1 VGTQVEPQS
10 RVLGTRSVDAAGPAV
25 DGKYFRFDG
34 HRFPVRGVTY
44 GTFARSELGLFPNLE
59 RVKRDFEA
67 MDEANVNT
75 VRTYTVPERPVFDL
89 AEEVGLK
96 LLVGVWWDDPRYL
109 DRPTP
114 EAWQAM
120 AAEARAAVKQ
130 AASTYAGH
138 PAVLGF
144 VVGNEI
150 PGSLVRWHGRRRVED
165 LLCSLHEAGK
175 EVAPEALFGYANY
188 PTTEYLD
195 TSCFDFDCFNVFLEN
210 EFAYRRYLAQLQ
222 VDTGARPL
230 VLSELGLDSASQ
242 GEQRQAEVLEWQLRG
257 AMEHGVAGTCAFS
270 WTDEWWVGG
279 KKVEGWNFGLTR
291 EDRGPKEALGVVADH
306 YEGGLLASRTNWPK
320 VSVVVC
326 AYQAESTIKECLQSL
341 TRLNY
346 PDYEVLVVDDGSTDA
361 TAELADGYPVRV
373 ISGGRLGLSGARNL
387 GLEQATGAI
396 VAYLDAD
403 ARADEDWLTHLVVG
417 LDPADAA
424 GVGGPNLSPPE
435 DPSVAQCVSRAP
447 GGPVHVLLDN
457 ERAEHVPGCNMA
469 FWRERLLEIGGFDPI
484 YRAAGDDV
492 DVCWKLQD
500 LGYSIRFHPAAL
512 VWHHSRGRVRD
523 FWRQQ
528 VGYGKAE
535 ALVARNHPDKFNGFG
550 QAIWHGV
557 IYGSASLLPGR
568 SFIYFGRFGEAPFQ
582 RLYHERSEFRVLTG
596 LYLVLGL
603 LLATLFDPR
612 LLPLP
617 LVGIVGLLSASLAQG
632 IRVAR
637 RDGLSPSWRLGG
649 LIGLLSL
656 LQPVA
661 REAGRLRSRR
671 LSFPLDSSLE
681 TRFPTLQP
689 AGRRLFCAKWV
700 QEQDRN
706 AFLEE
711 LRDRLR
717 AKLLQAR
724 GASAWEGT
732 DLVCDSKLF
741 WRARMVSYV
750 QWDVLYLRLGYELR
764 LRRLVFL
771 TLAVVLA
778 GVCATYFATGLP
790 VAIDLWWPGLAAVAA
805 AALVGSVLAE
815 RWLFGRRM
823 HRALMTDHA
832 TATANP
838 GRPDQR
844 RTGVR

>member
-1 VGTQVEPQS
+1 VGTQEEPQS
-10 RVLGTRSVDAAGPAV
+10 RVLSTRSVDAAGPAV
-25 DGKYFRFDG
+25 DGKFFRFDG
-34 HRFPVRGVTY
+34 DRFPVRGVTY
-44 GTFARSELGLFPNLE
+44 GTFAQSELGLFPNIE
-59 RVKRDFEA
+59 RVRRDFDA
-67 MDEANVNT
+67 MVEGNVNT
-75 VRTYTVPERPVFDL
+75 VRTYTVPERPVFDVADEL
-89 AEEVGLK
+89 GLK

-109 DRPTP
+109 NRPTQ
-114 EAWQAM
+114 EAWKAM
-120 AAEARAAVKQ
+120 AAEATAAVRQ
-130 AASTYAGH
+130 AADMYAGH

-195 TSCFDFDCFNVFLEN
+195 TSRFDFDCFNVFLEN

-222 VDTGARPL
+222 VDTGDRPL
-230 VLSELGLDSASQ
+230 VLSELGLDSATQ
-242 GEQRQAEVLEWQLRG
+242 GEQRQADVLAWQLQG
-257 AMEHGVAGTCAFS
+257 AMEHGLAGTCVFS

-279 KKVEGWNFGLTR
+279 KKVEGWSFGITR
-291 EDRGPKEALGVVADH
+291 EDREPKEALGVVSERYDD
-306 YEGGLLASRTNWPK
+306 GLLASRAHWPK

-326 AYQAESTIKECLQSL
+326 AYQAESTIEECLRSL
-341 TRLNY
+341 THLNY

-361 TAELADGYPVRV
+361 TAELARGYPVRV

-424 GVGGPNLSPPE
+424 GVGGPNISPPE
-435 DPSVAQCVSRAP
+435 DPPVARCVSRAP

-469 FWRERLLEIGGFDPI
+469 FWRERLVEIGGFDPI

-512 VWHHSRGRVRD
+512 VWHHSRSKVRD

-535 ALVARNHPDKFNGFG
+535 ALVSRNHPDKFNGLG

-603 LLATLFDPR
+603 LLAALFDPR

-617 LVGIVGLLSASLAQG
+617 LVGIAGLLSASLAQG

-661 REAGRLRSRR
+661 RETGRLRSRR

-700 QEQDRN
+700 QDQDRN

-771 TLAVVLA
+771 TLAVVIA
-778 GVCATYFATGLP
+778 GVCTAYVTTELRDG
-790 VAIDLWWPGLAAVAA
+790 IDLWWPGLAAVSA
-805 AALVGSVLAE
+805 AALVGSILTE

-823 HRALMTDHA
+823 HRTLVTDSAA
-832 TATANP
+832 T
-838 GRPDQR
+838 R
-844 RTGVR
+844 RSKSEKR

>member
-1 VGTQVEPQS
+1 
-10 RVLGTRSVDAAGPAV
+10 
-25 DGKYFRFDG
+25 
-34 HRFPVRGVTY
+34 VTY
-44 GTFARSELGLFPNLE
+44 GTFAQSELGLFPEPE

-67 MDEANVNT
+67 MVEANVNT
-75 VRTYTVPERPVFDL
+75 VRTYTVPERPVFDVAQDL
-89 AEEVGLK
+89 GLK

-109 DRPTP
+109 DRPTA
-114 EAWQAM
+114 EAWKAM
-120 AAEARAAVKQ
+120 TAEATAAVRQ
-130 AASTYAGH
+130 AAGAYASH

-144 VVGNEI
+144 VLGNEI
-150 PGSLVRWHGRRRVED
+150 PGSLVRWHGRRRVEE
-165 LLCSLHEAGK
+165 LLCGLHQVGK
-175 EVAPEALFGYANY
+175 EAAPEALFGYANY

-222 VDTGARPL
+222 VDTGDRPL
-230 VLSELGLDSASQ
+230 VLSELGLDSASH
-242 GEQRQAEVLEWQLRG
+242 GEQRQAEILDWQLRG
-257 AMEHGVAGTCAFS
+257 AAEHGVAGTCVFS

-291 EDRGPKEALGVVADH
+291 EDREPKEALGVVAEH
-306 YEGGLLASRTNWPK
+306 YEGGLLASRTDWPK
-320 VSVVVC
+320 ASVVVC
-326 AYQAESTIKECLQSL
+326 AYQAESTIEECLQSL
-341 TRLNY
+341 THLNY

-361 TAELADGYPVRV
+361 TAELASDYPVRV

-387 GLEQATGAI
+387 GLEQAEGAI

-417 LDPADAA
+417 LDAADAA
-424 GVGGPNLSPPE
+424 GVGGPNISPPE
-435 DPSVAQCVSRAP
+435 DPPVARCVSRAP

-528 VGYGKAE
+528 VGYGRAE

-617 LVGIVGLLSASLAQG
+617 LVGIAGLLSISLAQG
-632 IRVAR
+632 IKVAR

-649 LIGLLSL
+649 LIGLLTL

-671 LSFPLDSSLE
+671 LSFPLDSSLQ

-689 AGRRLFCAKWV
+689 EGRRLYFAKWV
-700 QEQDRN
+700 QDQDRN

-732 DLVCDSKLF
+732 DLACDSRLF

-771 TLAVVLA
+771 ALAVVLA
-778 GVCATYFATGLP
+778 GVCATYIATGLRTG
-790 VAIDLWWPGLAAVAA
+790 IHLWWPGLAVLVST
-805 AALVGSVLAE
+805 ALAGSVLAE
-815 RWLFGRRM
+815 RWHFGRRM
-823 HRALMTDHA
+823 HRALVTDHA
-832 TATANP
+832 TAAAAI
-838 GRPDQR
+838 PDKSGQR
-844 RTGVR
+844 RPRAR

>member
-1 VGTQVEPQS
+1 VGIQVEPHS
-10 RVLGTRSVDAAGPAV
+10 RVSGTRSVGAAGPAV
-25 DGKYFRFDG
+25 EGKFFRFDG
-34 HRFPVRGVTY
+34 YRFPVRGVTY
-44 GTFARSELGLFPNLE
+44 GTFAQSELGLFPELE
-59 RVKRDFEA
+59 PVRRDFEA
-67 MDEANVNT
+67 MVEANVNT
-75 VRTYTVPERPVFDL
+75 VRTYTVPERPVFDV
-89 AEEVGLK
+89 AEELGLK

-114 EAWQAM
+114 EAWKAM
-120 AAEARAAVKQ
+120 VAKATAAVKQ
-130 AASTYAGH
+130 AAGTYASH

-150 PGSLVRWHGRRRVED
+150 PGSLVRWHGRQQVED
-165 LLCSLHEAGK
+165 LLCCLHQAGK
-175 EVAPEALFGYANY
+175 EAAPDALFSYANY

-195 TSCFDFDCFNVFLEN
+195 TGCFDFDCFNVFLEN

-222 VDTGARPL
+222 VDTGDRPL

-257 AMEHGVAGTCAFS
+257 ALEHGIAGTCVFS

-279 KKVEGWNFGLTR
+279 KKVEGWNFGLTG
-291 EDRGPKEALGVVADH
+291 EDRGPKESLGLVAEQ

-320 VSVVVC
+320 ASVVVC
-326 AYQAESTIKECLQSL
+326 AYQAESTIKECLSSL
-341 TRLNY
+341 AHLNY

-361 TAELADGYPVRV
+361 TAELARGYPVRV

-387 GLEQATGAI
+387 GLEQATGDI

-417 LDPADAA
+417 LDPPDAA
-424 GVGGPNLSPPE
+424 GVGGPNISPPE
-435 DPSVAQCVSRAP
+435 DPPVARCVSRAP

-469 FWRERLLEIGGFDPI
+469 FWRERLVEIGGFDPI

-500 LGYSIRFHPAAL
+500 LGYSIRFHPAAI

-535 ALVARNHPDKFNGFG
+535 ALVSRNHPDRCNGLG

-582 RLYHERSEFRVLTG
+582 RLYHERSEFRVLTAI
-596 LYLVLGL
+596 YLVLGL
-603 LLATLFDPR
+603 FLLALFDPR

-617 LVGIVGLLSASLAQG
+617 LVGVVGLLSACLGQG

-637 RDGLSPSWRLGG
+637 REGLSPSWRLGG
-649 LIGLLSL
+649 LIGLLSM

-661 REAGRLRSRR
+661 RETGRLRSRR

-681 TRFPTLQP
+681 ARFPTMQP
-689 AGRRLFCAKWV
+689 VGRRLYFAKWV
-700 QEQDRN
+700 QDQDRN

-711 LRDRLR
+711 LRDKLR

-724 GASAWEGT
+724 GASAWEET

-741 WRARMVSYV
+741 WRARMASYV
-750 QWDVLYLRLGYELR
+750 QWDVLHLRLGYELH
-764 LRRLVFL
+764 LRRLLVPA
-771 TLAVVLA
+771 LAVILVAIWTSYVA
-778 GVCATYFATGLP
+778 GGSGTG
-790 VAIDLWWPGLAAVAA
+790 IDLWAPGLT
-805 AALVGSVLAE
+805 ALVATVLLGGIFVE

-823 HRALMTDHA
+823 HRALVTDSAA
-832 TATANP
+832 TRYSGP
-838 GRPDQR
+838 EQP
-844 RTGVR
+844 

>member
-1 VGTQVEPQS
+1 V
-10 RVLGTRSVDAAGPAV
+10 RYAGPEV
-25 DGKYFRFDG
+25 DGKFLRFG
-34 HRFPVRGVTY
+34 GERFYVRGVTY
-44 GTFARSELGLFPNLE
+44 GTFAETELGLFPGLK
-59 RVKRDFEA
+59 RVEEDFAA
-67 MDEANVNT
+67 MAAVGINT
-75 VRTYTVPERPVFDL
+75 VRTYTVPGPEIFDL
-89 AEEVGLK
+89 AEELGLK

-109 DRPTP
+109 DRPTA
-114 EAWQAM
+114 EAWKVM
-120 AAEARAAVKQ
+120 ADQARAAVRQ
-130 AASTYAGH
+130 AARTYAGH

-150 PGSLVRWHGRRRVED
+150 PGSLVRWHGRQRVED
-165 LLCSLHEAGK
+165 LLCCLHHAGK
-175 EVAPEALFGYANY
+175 EVAPEALFSYANY

-210 EFAYRRYLAQLQ
+210 AFAYRRYLAQLQ
-222 VDTGARPL
+222 IDTGDRPL

-242 GEQRQAEVLEWQLRG
+242 GEQRQAEVLEWQLQG
-257 AMEHGVAGTCAFS
+257 AIEHGLAGTCVFS

-291 EDRGPKEALGVVADH
+291 EDREPKQALGVVAEH

-320 VSVVVC
+320 VSAVVC
-326 AYQAESTIKECLQSL
+326 AYQAESTIEECLRSL
-341 TRLNY
+341 TKLNY
-346 PDYEVLVVDDGSTDA
+346 PDYEILVVDDGSTDG
-361 TAELADGYPVRV
+361 TAELANCYPVRV

-387 GLEQATGAI
+387 GLEQAAGDI

-417 LDPADAA
+417 LDPPDAA
-424 GVGGPNLSPPE
+424 GVGGPNISPPE
-435 DPSVAQCVSRAP
+435 DPPVARCVSRAP

-469 FWRERLLEIGGFDPI
+469 FWRDRLVEIGGFDPI

-492 DVCWKLQD
+492 DVCWKLQN
-500 LGYSIRFHPAAL
+500 LGYSIRFHPAAI

-535 ALVARNHPDKFNGFG
+535 ALVSRNHPDKFNGFG

-603 LLATLFDPR
+603 LLAALFDPR

-617 LVGIVGLLSASLAQG
+617 LVGIVGLLSASLARG

-637 RDGLSPSWRLGG
+637 SDGLSPSWRLGS
-649 LIGLLSL
+649 LIVLLCL

-661 REAGRLRSRR
+661 RETGRLRSRR

-681 TRFPTLQP
+681 ARFPTLQS
-689 AGRRLFCAKWV
+689 AGRRLFFAKWV

-711 LRDRLR
+711 VRHRLR

-724 GASAWEGT
+724 GASPWEGT
-732 DLVCDSKLF
+732 DLVCDSRLF

-750 QWDVLYLRLGYELR
+750 QWDVLHLRLGYELR

-778 GVCATYFATGLP
+778 GVCATYFAAGLP
-790 VAIDLWWPGLAAVAA
+790 AAIDLWWPGLAAVAA
-805 AALVGSVLAE
+805 AALVGSILTE
-815 RWLFGRRM
+815 RWLFGQRM
-823 HRALMTDHA
+823 HRALVTDSAA
-832 TATANP
+832 TYRSEP
-838 GRPDQR
+838 EQP
-844 RTGVR
+844 